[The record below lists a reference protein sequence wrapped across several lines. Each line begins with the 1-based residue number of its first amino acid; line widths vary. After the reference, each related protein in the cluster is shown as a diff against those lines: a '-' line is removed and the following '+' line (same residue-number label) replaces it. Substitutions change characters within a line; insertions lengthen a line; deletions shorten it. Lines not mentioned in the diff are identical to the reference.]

1 MDSRKYE
8 NKFKHLNT
16 LLNFKMKKLIIV
28 NFLIIISFSVFSQE
42 EEEEKTTLQQFTP
55 SQLIKD
61 QNWDIKVFNSLYTQN
76 RREDNGEIINE
87 PRSNFY
93 TSTFEI
99 FTGVSKKSTANLGFV
114 FNFKSNTISENRWSP
129 LKFIDNKN
137 NSARALTNVAI
148 SLKWKPLQNNKNFT
162 VQSSF
167 FVPIFEDQPR
177 FFLDKRSYVFEN
189 RLFYDKT
196 FPGRKFQLFTEIDF
210 AYNFGGKAKNAT
222 QFQNVGERYANN
234 SLGIPV
240 SAFLS
245 YFITSK
251 YTLLTYLQHFELIDL
266 GNNFAQGYTLAGLGF
281 KMQVFNHI
289 TLEASY
295 SYFFQARGA
304 GLGESYNFGVRYLML

>member
-1 MDSRKYE
+1 
-8 NKFKHLNT
+8 
-16 LLNFKMKKLIIV
+16 MKRFFIAVLFFIH
-28 NFLIIISFSVFSQE
+28 SFYVFSQG
-42 EEEEKTTLQQFTP
+42 EKDSLTNLQRFTP

-76 RREDNGEIINE
+76 KREDLGKIINE

-99 FTGVSKKSTANLGFV
+99 FTGISKKSTANFGFV
-114 FNFKSNTISENRWSP
+114 FNFKSNTINENRWSP

-137 NSARALTNVAI
+137 NSARALTNVGV
-148 SLKWKPLQNNKNFT
+148 SLKWQPLKSIKKFT
-162 VQSSF
+162 IQTTF

-210 AYNFGGKAKNAT
+210 SYNFGGKAKDAT
-222 QFQNVGERYANN
+222 QFQNVSERYANN

-245 YFITSK
+245 YFITKK
-251 YTLLTYLQHFELIDL
+251 YTFLTYLQHFELVDL
-266 GNNFAQGYTLAGLGF
+266 GNNFSQGYSLAGLGF
-281 KMQVFNHI
+281 KMQLFNNI
-289 TLEASY
+289 TLEMSY
-295 SYFFQARGA
+295 SKFFQARGA
-304 GLGESYNFGVRYLML
+304 GLGESYNLGVRYLLI